1 MTRSSVSA
9 LIAADCDELLDFA
22 AELIAIPSVTGDEAA
37 VAEHV
42 ERWLEREGF
51 DTERHFCTEADLVR
65 WPVYAAERDLATR
78 PSIVGHLR
86 SPGARVPPLV
96 LNGHLDVV
104 PPGPAELW
112 SRDPFSGARAGG
124 RLHGR
129 GASDMKA
136 GIAAA
141 LFAMRAARRTGIEL
155 PFDVQFQGV
164 IAEESGGLG
173 TLSLL
178 AARDE
183 AYSAAIVL
191 EPSSSKVVAACGGAA
206 PFTVSV
212 EGQAAHISIPWTGV
226 SALDK
231 LIAVYQALQQLERD
245 RAERLS
251 HPLFDSL
258 PQKAALA
265 IGVVEAGEWRLTVPG
280 SARMLG
286 RIGALPAE
294 TIAGLRAEVA
304 AAIESAARA
313 DEWLREHP
321 PHLTWD
327 GAGFAG
333 WETPESHP
341 LVSSM
346 RAAAAALGGD
356 ASQAAQTYGSDAGK
370 FADRGVPVT
379 VIGPGDL
386 EQAHATDES
395 VAEDD
400 VVYVAQLVG
409 DTIMRLGEEWS

>member
-1 MTRSSVSA
+1 MKDASIGE
-9 LIAADCDELLDFA
+9 LIAHDRDELLAFA

-37 VAEHV
+37 VAEHI
-42 ERWLEREGF
+42 EGWLAREGF
-51 DTERHFCTEADLVR
+51 ETERHFCTAADLER
-65 WPVYAAERDLATR
+65 WPVYAGEADLAGR
-78 PSIVGHLR
+78 PSIIGHLR
-86 SPGARVPPLV
+86 SANPRVAPLV
-96 LNGHLDVV
+96 LNGHIDVV

-112 SRDPFSGARAGG
+112 ARDPFSGARQGG

-141 LFAMRAARRTGIEL
+141 LFAARAARRAGVDL
-155 PFDVQFQGV
+155 PFDIQFQGV

-178 AARDE
+178 TARDE
-183 AYSAAIVL
+183 QYSAAIVL
-191 EPSSSKVVAACGGAA
+191 EPSSSRVVAACGGAA

-231 LIAVYQALQQLERD
+231 LIALYQALQQLERD
-245 RAERLS
+245 RADRLS

-286 RIGALPAE
+286 RIGALPFE
-294 TIAGLRAEVA
+294 TVADLRAEVA
-304 AAIESAARA
+304 GAIESAASA

-321 PHLTWD
+321 PQLTWD

-333 WETPESHP
+333 WETPDAHP

-356 ASQAAQTYGSDAGK
+356 ASPAAQTYGSDAGK
-370 FADRGVPVT
+370 FADRGVPVV

-400 VVYVAQLVG
+400 VVYVAQVVGETLV
-409 DTIMRLGEEWS
+409 RLGEEWS

>member
-1 MTRSSVSA
+1 MTDASIGE
-9 LIAADCDELLDFA
+9 LIAHDRDELLAFA

-37 VAEHV
+37 VAEHL
-42 ERWLEREGF
+42 ERWLAREGF
-51 DTERHFCTEADLVR
+51 EIERHYCTPADLER
-65 WPVYAAERDLATR
+65 WPVYAGEADLAER
-78 PSIVGHLR
+78 PSIIGHLR
-86 SPGARVPPLV
+86 SANPRVAPLV
-96 LNGHLDVV
+96 LNGHIDVV

-112 SRDPFSGARAGG
+112 ARDPFSGAREGG

-141 LFAMRAARRTGIEL
+141 LFAARAARRAGIDL
-155 PFDVQFQGV
+155 PFDIQFQGV

-178 AARDE
+178 TARDE
-183 AYSAAIVL
+183 QYSAAIVL
-191 EPSSSKVVAACGGAA
+191 EPSSSRVVAACGGAA

-231 LIAVYQALQQLERD
+231 LIALYQALQQLERE
-245 RAERLS
+245 RADRLS

-286 RIGALPAE
+286 RIGALPFE
-294 TIAGLRAEVA
+294 TVADLRAEVVG
-304 AAIESAARA
+304 AIESAAAA
-313 DEWLREHP
+313 DEWLRAHP
-321 PHLTWD
+321 PQLTWD

-333 WETPESHP
+333 WETPDAHP

-346 RAAAAALGGD
+346 RAAAGALGGD
-356 ASQAAQTYGSDAGK
+356 ASPAAQTYGSDAGK
-370 FADRGVPVT
+370 FADRGVPVV

-400 VVYVAQLVG
+400 VAYVAQVVGETLV
-409 DTIMRLGEEWS
+409 RLGEEWS